1 MYFTLLDC
9 FVAILLYHQRSSIKH
24 ACNNSNKCET
34 AFNETKR
41 VMADQR
47 KSMDSSTSGM
57 VMMLDFND
65 DLWDTRDVHDFAL
78 AAKRP
83 GELQDED

>member
-1 MYFTLLDC
+1 
-9 FVAILLYHQRSSIKH
+9 
-24 ACNNSNKCET
+24 
-34 AFNETKR
+34 
-41 VMADQR
+41 
-47 KSMDSSTSGM
+47 MDSSTSGM